1 MANTYSQIN
10 IHSVFA
16 VKGRE
21 NTITKSYRDDLHK
34 YMSGILREDGSF
46 PLAVGGWKDHVHVF
60 FEMKVTMAVSK
71 QMQMLKATSSKWNND
86 NQLIKGKFQ
95 WQACLPKGSS
105 ARRQE
110 GYGAFSYS
118 KSDLPNVIQYI
129 KNQEEHHKKRSFIE
143 EYEDLLKEFE
153 IDYDERFVFKPV
165 DYIVPDG
172 TS

>member
-1 MANTYSQIN
+1 MQDI
-10 IHSVFA
+10 
-16 VKGRE
+16 KGR
-21 NTITKSYRDDLHK
+21 
-34 YMSGILREDGSF
+34 
-46 PLAVGGWKDHVHVF
+46 
-60 FEMKVTMAVSK
+60 
-71 QMQMLKATSSKWNND
+71 SSKWINEKRF
-86 NQLIKGKFQ
+86 IKGKFS
-95 WQACLPKGSS
+95 WQACLPKGWYGRQVLQGSTT
-105 ARRQE
+105 RRQE